1 MEKRNKVFIA
11 TSLDGYI
18 ADRDGGIDW
27 LQLIP
32 NPDQQ
37 DMGYKKFMDQVDAI
51 VMGRNTFELVCSFD
65 MDWPYPVPV
74 FVMSRTLSSIPEG
87 YADKAE
93 LVKGTLS
100 EILEIIHQKGGN
112 RLYVDGGKTVQSF
125 LQEDRIDEII
135 ITTIP
140 ILLGGG
146 VPLFS
151 LLPEALELELV
162 HSEVWLNEVVQSHY
176 RRKK

>member
-32 NPDQQ
+32 NPGHY
-37 DMGYKKFMDQVDAI
+37 DMGFKNFMEKVDAI
-51 VMGRNTFELVCSFD
+51 VMGRTTFELVCSFE
-65 MDWPYPVPV
+65 MEWPYPVPV
-74 FVMSRTLSSIPEG
+74 FVMSRTLSSIPVG
-87 YADKAE
+87 FSDKAE
-93 LVKGTLS
+93 LVIGTLS
-100 EILEIIHQKGGN
+100 EILESIHQKGHN
-112 RLYVDGGKTVQSF
+112 RLYVDGGQTIQSF
-125 LQEDRIDEII
+125 LQEDLIDEITL
-135 ITTIP
+135 TTIP

-151 LLPEALELELV
+151 VLPEALELELV
-162 HSEVWLNEVVQSHY
+162 HSEVWLNEIVQSHY

>member
-1 MEKRNKVFIA
+1 MKKSNKVFIA

-27 LQLIP
+27 LQQIP
-32 NPDQQ
+32 NPDQH
-37 DMGYKKFMDQVDAI
+37 DMGYKNFMKKVDAI

-74 FVMSRTLSSIPEG
+74 FVMSRTLSSIPVG
-87 YADKAE
+87 FSDKAE
-93 LVKGTLS
+93 LVKGRLS
-100 EILEIIHQKGGN
+100 EILESIHQKGYN
-112 RLYVDGGKTVQSF
+112 RLYMDGGQTIQSF
-125 LQEDRIDEII
+125 LQEDLIDEIT

-146 VPLFS
+146 VSLFS
-151 LLPEALELELV
+151 DLPEKLEFELV

>member
-1 MEKRNKVFIA
+1 MAKRNKVFIA

-32 NPDQQ
+32 NPGHQ
-37 DMGYKKFMDQVDAI
+37 DMGFNKFMEQVDAI

-65 MDWPYPVPV
+65 IDWPYPIPV
-74 FVMSRTLSSIPEG
+74 FVMSRTLSSIPDG
-87 YADKAE
+87 FSDKAE

-100 EILEIIHQKGGN
+100 EILETIYQKGYN
-112 RLYVDGGKTVQSF
+112 RLYVDGGQTVQSF
-125 LQEDRIDEII
+125 LQEDRIDEITI
-135 ITTIP
+135 STIP

-151 LLPEALELELV
+151 LLPEELEFELV
-162 HSEVWLNEVVQSHY
+162 HSEVWLNEIVQSHY

>member
-32 NPDQQ
+32 NPGHQ
-37 DMGYKKFMDQVDAI
+37 DMGFNKFMEQVDAI

-65 MDWPYPVPV
+65 IDWPYPVPV
-74 FVMSRTLSSIPEG
+74 FVMSRTLSSIPDDFS
-87 YADKAE
+87 DKAE
-93 LVKGTLS
+93 LIKGTLS
-100 EILEIIHQKGGN
+100 EILESIHQKGYN
-112 RLYVDGGKTVQSF
+112 RLYVDGGQTVQSF
-125 LQEDRIDEII
+125 LQEDRIDEIT

-140 ILLGGG
+140 VLLGGG

-151 LLPEALELELV
+151 LLPEALEFELV
-162 HSEVWLNEVVQSHY
+162 HSEVWLSEIVQSHY